1 MAGGHL
7 NSSLLS
13 FSLSEKG
20 RAFFRVPG
28 RFETSLI
35 MTGAHEDDIWAF
47 VSVEFLFNIPN
58 GENKG
63 IKGLSQRHLDLFGT
77 WWWTYTDGPSA
88 PEFPRFPPKA
98 YRDQLAFQVVDIIS
112 PPAIPEQP
120 LASAVVDAPLIRVY
134 NFLRECSKR
143 RGRRNRGLIN
153 TTELLSMHYLLEV
166 LLYQVQMESHCGFL
180 IAYIDRLVNSRTMD
194 GINESISERHV
205 TERSSV
211 LPIGCVYLCHYK
223 TV

>member
-63 IKGLSQRHLDLFGT
+63 IKGRFQRHLDLF
-77 WWWTYTDGPSA
+77 
-88 PEFPRFPPKA
+88 
-98 YRDQLAFQVVDIIS
+98 
-112 PPAIPEQP
+112 
-120 LASAVVDAPLIRVY
+120 
-134 NFLRECSKR
+134 
-143 RGRRNRGLIN
+143 
-153 TTELLSMHYLLEV
+153 
-166 LLYQVQMESHCGFL
+166 
-180 IAYIDRLVNSRTMD
+180 RT
-194 GINESISERHV
+194 
-205 TERSSV
+205 
-211 LPIGCVYLCHYK
+211 LW
-223 TV
+223 

>member
-7 NSSLLS
+7 SSSLLS

-63 IKGLSQRHLDLFGT
+63 IKGPFQRHLDLFRT
-77 WWWTYTDGPSA
+77 CWWTHTDGPLL
-88 PEFPRFPPKA
+88 
-98 YRDQLAFQVVDIIS
+98 Q
-112 PPAIPEQP
+112 
-120 LASAVVDAPLIRVY
+120 
-134 NFLRECSKR
+134 NFLDFLQRPTATSSLSKS
-143 RGRRNRGLIN
+143 LI
-153 TTELLSMHYLLEV
+153 
-166 LLYQVQMESHCGFL
+166 
-180 IAYIDRLVNSRTMD
+180 
-194 GINESISERHV
+194 
-205 TERSSV
+205 
-211 LPIGCVYLCHYK
+211 
-223 TV
+223 